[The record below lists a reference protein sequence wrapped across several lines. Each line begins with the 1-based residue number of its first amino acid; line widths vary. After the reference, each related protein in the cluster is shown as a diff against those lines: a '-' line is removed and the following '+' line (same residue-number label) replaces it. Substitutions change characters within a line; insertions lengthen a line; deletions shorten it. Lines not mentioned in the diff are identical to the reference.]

1 MSDKDIKIENLIDDL
16 EQDVKVMMVDG
27 ELKTIR
33 EILNGIF
40 KQDEEKRRYA
50 EG

>member
-1 MSDKDIKIENLIDDL
+1 MVKKKSVYINDLIDDL

-50 EG
+50 E